1 MANEVALTAAQV
13 SLVDPT
19 KSNVKSYL
27 AGETI
32 TKGQL
37 VAVNTDGTVYKAT
50 GAAADY
56 KAQQVVGVALKG
68 GGAGQSID
76 VCQDGELYGF
86 TVSGLNVGAL
96 LFAHDTAGVISSA
109 TGTKAAYVGRVSAL
123 ADKGTTNVIRIQTVF
138 AEALVT

>member
-13 SLVDPT
+13 GLVDPT
-19 KSNVKSYL
+19 KANVKAYL

-37 VAVNTDGTVYKAT
+37 VAVNTDGTVYKADGT
-50 GAAADY
+50 AANY
-56 KAQQVVGVALKG
+56 LAQQIVGVALNG
-68 GGAGQSID
+68 GGAGQAID

-96 LFAHDTAGVISSA
+96 LYAHDTAGVISSA
-109 TGTKAAYVGRVSAL
+109 AGTKTAYVGRVSAL
-123 ADKGTTNVIRIQTVF
+123 ADKGTTNVIRIQTIF
-138 AEALVT
+138 SEALVT